1 MKDELFLRVS
11 NLTATVLTTPQG
23 EKSVIFTIIVNET
36 KLKPYIII
44 LLGLKGPFTHGL
56 VEREIEK
63 RERDREEID
72 SSEILSSSLSL
83 IIL

>member
-36 KLKPYIII
+36 KLKPYILLII

-63 RERDREEID
+63 REREREIEKR
-72 SSEILSSSLSL
+72 
-83 IIL
+83 